1 MAGIVSNPTFN
12 KEGQSTLTSLQFPSN
27 IGSFPTYMQYTAYA
41 FKPSEKGAAKETA
54 FGNVGTVEEELAK
67 IYLPALKSS
76 ISETQNWENESA
88 NNLMANVAT
97 AWKNGKGGFVDTTTA
112 MVSAAASAATVQ
124 TKMGLAN
131 TLGTGSGFAVM
142 EQQAL
147 KYTGPEQRELTC
159 TYTFVPRSKE
169 ETQTI
174 ANIIRTFRYHSAP
187 ALSSIKSEA
196 LGDKMKDV
204 EGGVRTYKF
213 PSLFKISWLDND
225 AADIEWLPKY
235 ETCYCTSVAVE
246 YGDDQ
251 FTTFHESKG
260 APTTYSLTL
269 TFKELDYPTK
279 GRIKMTGL
287 GG

>member
-1 MAGIVSNPTFN
+1 MAGKVS
-12 KEGQSTLTSLQFPSN
+12 KKDLRFPNN
-27 IGSFPTYMQYTAYA
+27 IDKFPTYMQYTAYA
-41 FKPSEKGAAKETA
+41 FKPSTKGAAKDTA
-54 FGNVGTVEEELAK
+54 FGNVGTVQEELAK

-76 ISETQNWENESA
+76 ISENQGWENESA

-97 AWKNGKGGFVDTTTA
+97 AWKNGSGFVETTKA
-112 MVSAAASAATVQ
+112 MASAATSAATVD
-124 TKMGLAN
+124 TKIGLAN

-159 TYTFVPRSKE
+159 TYSFVPRSKE
-169 ETQTI
+169 ENQSI
-174 ANIIRTFRYHSAP
+174 ADIIRTFRYHSAP
-187 ALSSIKSEA
+187 ALSSIGTEVGVKA
-196 LGDKMKDV
+196 DI

-225 AADIEWLPKY
+225 ATDIEWLPKY

>member
-1 MAGIVSNPTFN
+1 MAGKVEKKSH
-12 KEGQSTLTSLQFPSN
+12 LRFPSN
-27 IGSFPTYMQYTAYA
+27 IAEFPTFMQYTAYA
-41 FKPSEKGAAKETA
+41 FKPSKEGASKETA
-54 FGNVGTVEEELAK
+54 FGNVGTHKEELAK

-76 ISETQNWENESA
+76 ISETQGWDKESA

-97 AWKNGKGGFVDTTTA
+97 AWKNSEGAWDTTKNIA
-112 MVSAAASAATVQ
+112 SATASAATAE
-124 TKMGLAN
+124 TKMNLAN
-131 TLGTGSGFAVM
+131 AVGTGSGFAVM

-169 ETQTI
+169 ETQSI
-174 ANIIRTFRYHSAP
+174 ADIIRTFRYHSAP
-187 ALSSIKSEA
+187 ALSSIGSEV
-196 LGDKMKDV
+196 DIDMDV
-204 EGGVRTYKF
+204 ERGVRTYKF
-213 PSLFKISWLDND
+213 PSLFKISWLTGGDE
-225 AADIEWLPKY
+225 AVDIEWLPKY

-279 GRIKMTGL
+279 GKIKMTGL